1 MGRLFG
7 TDGVRGVAGVDLT
20 AELAT
25 RLSGAAVEVLAP
37 ARGRERPLVVVG
49 RDPRPSGDFLE
60 AAVAAGLM
68 AAGADVLRLGVVPT
82 PAVASATA
90 LAPSG
95 DRTPAFGVMISA
107 SHNPMPDNGLKFF
120 AAGGGKLDEAAED
133 AIEKCAAA
141 GAVPASA
148 GADIG
153 RVAGDLDGSVEW
165 YVHRLI
171 ATLPKRLEG
180 LRIVVDC
187 ANGAAGAGAPAAYRA
202 AGADVVVI
210 NDAADGYRIN
220 EGCGATHL
228 DPLREAVRAYGAT
241 AGLAHDG
248 DADRCLAVAANGDEI
263 DGDQILAILAV
274 ALKER
279 GALRHDTVAAT
290 VMSNL
295 GFHRAMAANGIRV
308 AETAVG
314 DRYVLERMRE
324 DDLSLG
330 GEQSGHIVLGDLATT
345 GDGILTGLHLL
356 ARIAETDR
364 ALADLAS
371 VVQRMPQVLVNVRVP
386 DKEAA
391 LAALA
396 PLTKQAVHDLGDGG
410 RVLVR
415 ASGTEPLI
423 RVMVEADTE
432 PRARVIADGLA
443 AAVRTG

>member
-25 RLSGAAVEVLAP
+25 RLSAAAVEALAP
-37 ARGRERPLVVVG
+37 SRDSQRPLVIVG

-90 LAPSG
+90 LSPSG
-95 DRTPAFGVMISA
+95 DRAPAFGVMISA

-120 AAGGGKLDEAAED
+120 AAGGGKLDRAAED
-133 AIEKCAAA
+133 AIEERAAA
-141 GAVPASA
+141 ARVAASA

-153 RVAGDLDGSVEW
+153 RVADDLDGAVEW

-187 ANGAAGAGAPAAYRA
+187 ANGAAGAAAPAAYRA

-210 NDAADGYRIN
+210 NDATDGYHIN

-228 DPLREAVRAYGAT
+228 EPLREAVRAYGAT

-248 DADRCLAVAANGDEI
+248 DADRCLAVAANGDEV
-263 DGDQILAILAV
+263 DGDQILAVFAL

-279 GALRHDTVAAT
+279 GALRHDAVAAT

-295 GFHRAMAANGIRV
+295 GFHRAMAASGIRV
-308 AETAVG
+308 AQTAVG
-314 DRYVLERMRE
+314 DRYVLERMRDE
-324 DDLSLG
+324 DLSLG

-345 GDGILTGLHLL
+345 GDGILTGLHLM
-356 ARIAETDR
+356 ARVAETDR

-386 DKEAA
+386 DKDAA
-391 LAALA
+391 LVALE
-396 PLTKQAVHDLGDGG
+396 PLTKRAMDELGDAG

-415 ASGTEPLI
+415 ASGTEPLV
-423 RVMVEADTE
+423 RVMVEADSE
-432 PRARVIADGLA
+432 PRAREIAGNLA
-443 AAVRTG
+443 AAVRAG

>member
-20 AELAT
+20 ADLAT
-25 RLSGAAVEVLAP
+25 RLSTAAVEALAP
-37 ARGRERPLVVVG
+37 SPGSQRPLVIVG

-90 LAPSG
+90 LSPSG
-95 DRTPAFGVMISA
+95 DRAPAFGVMISA

-120 AAGGGKLDEAAED
+120 AAGGGKLDVAAED
-133 AIEKCAAA
+133 AIEQRVATARVA
-141 GAVPASA
+141 ASA

-153 RVAGDLDGSVEW
+153 RVADDLDGAVEW

-171 ATLPKRLEG
+171 AALPKRLEG

-187 ANGAAGAGAPAAYRA
+187 ANGAAGAAAPAAYRA

-210 NDAADGYRIN
+210 NDATDGYRIN

-228 DPLREAVRAYGAT
+228 EPLREAVRAYGAT

-248 DADRCLAVAANGDEI
+248 DADRCLAVAANGDEV
-263 DGDQILAILAV
+263 DGDQILAVFAL

-279 GALRHDTVAAT
+279 GALRHDAVAAT

-295 GFHRAMAANGIRV
+295 GLHRAMTAAGIRV
-308 AETAVG
+308 AATAVG
-314 DRYVLERMRE
+314 DRFVLERMRDE
-324 DDLSLG
+324 DLSLG

-345 GDGILTGLHLL
+345 GDGILTGLHLM
-356 ARIAETDR
+356 ARVAETDR

-371 VVQRMPQVLVNVRVP
+371 VVQRLPQVLVNVRVP

-391 LAALA
+391 LAALE
-396 PLTKQAVHDLGDGG
+396 PLTKRAMDDLGDAG

-415 ASGTEPLI
+415 ASGTEPLV

-432 PRARVIADGLA
+432 PRAREIAGSLA
-443 AAVRTG
+443 AAVRVG